1 MLRKAIF
8 ISIAILSVAAVTVGA
23 LYWRQLGSTGTAV
36 LFVEEG
42 EATVRRGIR
51 TLHLASSQAYEV
63 RSGDQIRTV
72 ADSRALLVV
81 SPATSVVLQSECE
94 VLVRVLS
101 GEEAG
106 SSVAELQLGAGETLH
121 QVRQSPDPGSRYEV
135 HTPAA
140 AVRLSAGQHRVL
152 VSDDGATRVE
162 VLEGV
167 ASVTAQDTEVE
178 IWPGEYSSIPVGRAP
193 SVPQPV
199 VARLVFVSERTG
211 NPDIWLLNEEG
222 REAQLTHHAAV
233 DQAPVWSPDGTRIA
247 FESRRDG
254 NSEIYV
260 MDADGSNQVNL
271 TRHAGH
277 DHAPAWSA
285 DGTLIAFESLRDGPR
300 QVYVMKADGTEGAR
314 LTNGPG
320 LSVAPHWE
328 IGGSDIVFSRIED
341 DSNSDGALDLRD
353 MSALFSVP
361 PTGGMEM
368 IWHTRFVFDE
378 RVFPWARRPVG

>member
-1 MLRKAIF
+1 VLRKAIF
-8 ISIAILSVAAVTVGA
+8 LSITILSVAAVTVGG
-23 LYWRQLGSTGTAV
+23 LYLWQLGRTGTAA

-51 TLHLASSQAYEV
+51 TLRLVSTQAYEV
-63 RSGDQIRTV
+63 RSGDEIRTV

-94 VLVRVLS
+94 VVVRGLS
-101 GEEAG
+101 WEETG

-121 QVRQSPDPGSRYEV
+121 QVHQLPGPGSRYEV

-140 AVRLSAGQHRVL
+140 AVRLSAGQHSVL

-162 VLEGV
+162 VFEGV

-178 IWPGEYSSIPVGRAP
+178 VWPGEYSSIPVGRAP
-193 SVPQPV
+193 SVPQPI
-199 VARLVFVSERTG
+199 VARFVFVSERTG
-211 NPDIWLLNEEG
+211 NPDIWLLDEEG
-222 REAQLTHHAAV
+222 RETQLTHHVAA

-247 FESRRDG
+247 FESVRDG

-277 DHAPAWSA
+277 DHAPAWSG

-300 QVYVMKADGTEGAR
+300 QVHVM
-314 LTNGPG
+314 
-320 LSVAPHWE
+320 
-328 IGGSDIVFSRIED
+328 
-341 DSNSDGALDLRD
+341 
-353 MSALFSVP
+353 
-361 PTGGMEM
+361 
-368 IWHTRFVFDE
+368 
-378 RVFPWARRPVG
+378 